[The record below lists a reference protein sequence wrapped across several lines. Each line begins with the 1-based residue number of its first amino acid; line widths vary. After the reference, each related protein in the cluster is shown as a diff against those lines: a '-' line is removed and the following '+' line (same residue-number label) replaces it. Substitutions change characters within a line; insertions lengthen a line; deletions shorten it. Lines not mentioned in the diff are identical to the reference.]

1 MLLKLAKS
9 KGTINYLL
17 PTLAGLLFWMKELMN
32 PTIYPYYRGESENLL
47 FQAIDKFLHP
57 YEKIQ
62 IIFALAV
69 VITLAYLLQQINNH
83 YNFIRHR
90 SFFPALTFIII
101 ISGFTGMHSLH
112 PVYLASIFIG
122 IAIYRLFDI
131 YERPKPYSAAF
142 DAGFLLGVAS
152 LFYLNTFLLF
162 PAFISGLS
170 ILSHEKRWREFVL
183 ISLGTLLPILFA
195 VSYSII
201 TEQFLEML
209 KVFEQNLITSN
220 SHFGKNIKIQIYLGY
235 LVLLTFLGSLKLI
248 KQYDYEKVSTRKYF
262 TIFFLLFVNSIG
274 ILLLVPSASQEMFI
288 ISSIPVTFLIANFFI
303 FIKNRFWSE
312 LLFFILIAVIITLQ
326 VLN

>member
-1 MLLKLAKS
+1 
-9 KGTINYLL
+9 
-17 PTLAGLLFWMKELMN
+17 
-32 PTIYPYYRGESENLL
+32 
-47 FQAIDKFLHP
+47 
-57 YEKIQ
+57 
-62 IIFALAV
+62 
-69 VITLAYLLQQINNH
+69 
-83 YNFIRHR
+83 
-90 SFFPALTFIII
+90 
-101 ISGFTGMHSLH
+101 
-112 PVYLASIFIG
+112 
-122 IAIYRLFDI
+122 
-131 YERPKPYSAAF
+131 
-142 DAGFLLGVAS
+142 
-152 LFYLNTFLLF
+152 
-162 PAFISGLS
+162 
-170 ILSHEKRWREFVL
+170 
-183 ISLGTLLPILFA
+183 
-195 VSYSII
+195 
-201 TEQFLEML
+201 ML

>member
-142 DAGFLLGVAS
+142 DAWELPHF
-152 LFYLNTFLLF
+152 
-162 PAFISGLS
+162 S
-170 ILSHEKRWREFVL
+170 ILIHFCY
-183 ISLGTLLPILFA
+183 SLHLF
-195 VSYSII
+195 
-201 TEQFLEML
+201 Q
-209 KVFEQNLITSN
+209 VFKYYHMKNDGGN
-220 SHFGKNIKIQIYLGY
+220 SSLYL
-235 LVLLTFLGSLKLI
+235 
-248 KQYDYEKVSTRKYF
+248 
-262 TIFFLLFVNSIG
+262 
-274 ILLLVPSASQEMFI
+274 
-288 ISSIPVTFLIANFFI
+288 
-303 FIKNRFWSE
+303 
-312 LLFFILIAVIITLQ
+312 
-326 VLN
+326 